1 MKKTLKT
8 SAYLIAFVLLGILW
22 YLLVVPYLFYIT
34 FASDIMKDQMRWD
47 LIEFYGIAQ
56 EISWFASEGAP
67 ITIAEKICSVMG
79 YVGTY
84 GVLGWFLLG
93 ILLVFGKHQSQLKK
107 WIKSIFSD
115 GGSKI

>member
-1 MKKTLKT
+1 MKKAFKT
-8 SAYLIAFVLLGILW
+8 SAYFIIFVLLGILW
-22 YLLVVPYLFYIT
+22 HFLVVPYLFYIT
-34 FASDIMKDQMRWD
+34 FASDITKDQMRWD

-56 EISWFASEGAP
+56 EISWFTSEGSP

-93 ILLVFGKHQSQLKK
+93 ILLVFRRMRS
-107 WIKSIFSD
+107 
-115 GGSKI
+115 